1 MSIPIIVATI
11 KSWNIANARQ
21 FAKRYA
27 GMYDVTIISHRDE
40 FIEEQIAEIQPKYIF
55 IPHWSWIIPPEIHE
69 KYECILFH
77 MTDLPYGRGGSP
89 LQNLIIKGHTSTM
102 ISALRVTSGLD
113 AGPVYA
119 KHPLSLYGTAE
130 EIFLRASDI
139 VFSNM
144 IPIILKDHPTPKEQF
159 GEQTIFKRRTPN
171 DSDLTT
177 AQTLHEVYDMI
188 RMLDAEDYPPAFL
201 EVNDFVFEFKRPSL
215 KQSSILADV
224 VIRRKNE

>member
-1 MSIPIIVATI
+1 MSTPIIIATI
-11 KSWNIANARQ
+11 KSWNVANARL
-21 FAKRYA
+21 FAEQCA
-27 GMYDVTIISHRDE
+27 GTYNVTIISHRDE
-40 FIEEQIAEIQPKYIF
+40 FTKERVAEIQPKYIF

-69 KYECILFH
+69 KYECVLFH

-102 ISALRVTSGLD
+102 ISALRVTNELD
-113 AGPVYA
+113 AGPVYL
-119 KHPLSLYGTAE
+119 KHPLPLYGTAE

-139 VFSNM
+139 IFSTM
-144 IPIILKDHPTPKEQF
+144 IPIILKDHPTPTEQC
-159 GEQTIFKRRTPN
+159 GEPTIFKRRNPS

-188 RMLDAEDYPPAFL
+188 RMLDAEGYPPAFL
-201 EVNDFVFEFKRPSL
+201 EVNDLIFEFRRSSL
-215 KQSSILADV
+215 KQDSILADV